1 MKMRRFDY
9 EKNEYVIEE
18 IDLVKFD
25 LWVKEYWDYILDYEE
40 RMIKREE
47 GYYEDV
53 YDYMMMGVVGLEEKL
68 KMMERGE
75 DI

>member
-1 MKMRRFDY
+1 MIMKMRRFDY

-53 YDYMMMGVVGLEEKL
+53 YDYMMMGVVGLEEKF
-68 KMMERGE
+68 
-75 DI
+75 

>member
-53 YDYMMMGVVGLEEKL
+53 YDYMRWVSGKKE
-68 KMMERGE
+68 
-75 DI
+75 

>member
-1 MKMRRFDY
+1 MIMKMRRFDY

-53 YDYMMMGVVGLEEKL
+53 YDYTVFIVTGKQIGSAHV
-68 KMMERGE
+68 
-75 DI
+75 

>member
-53 YDYMMMGVVGLEEKL
+53 YDYMMMGVVGLEEKF
-68 KMMERGE
+68 
-75 DI
+75 

>member
-53 YDYMMMGVVGLEEKL
+53 YDYMGMVS
-68 KMMERGE
+68 
-75 DI
+75 

>member
-53 YDYMMMGVVGLEEKL
+53 YDYRSAVS
-68 KMMERGE
+68 
-75 DI
+75 

>member
-1 MKMRRFDY
+1 
-9 EKNEYVIEE
+9 
-18 IDLVKFD
+18 
-25 LWVKEYWDYILDYEE
+25 LDYEE